1 MSGMFNTAS
10 VVTEIV
16 KLILDGGYEPPRPQ
30 RLAGTSCVNICVLIA
45 LWDKRLITLSDKM

>member
-16 KLILDGGYEPPRPQ
+16 KLILDGGINHLCLQ

-45 LWDKRLITLSDKM
+45 LWDKKAL